1 MKRGVLILVIGL
13 LAAVIGYCFVYRA
26 STVHARSWQ
35 ERDQPELAW
44 LQHEFNLSDSE
55 FKLVSDLHASYL
67 PHCREMCEKID
78 AQNVHIRNLLTVAT
92 NATPEIAA
100 ALTES
105 AQLRAECQRMMLNHF
120 FKVGHSMPTE
130 QGRRYL
136 SWVTEKAFTPEYGM
150 IEMR

>member
-1 MKRGVLILVIGL
+1 MKRGVLILVTGL

-35 ERDQPELAW
+35 ASELPDLAW
-44 LQHEFNLSDSE
+44 LQHEFNLSDSD
-55 FKLVSDLHASYL
+55 FKPVSDLHASYL
-67 PHCREMCEKID
+67 PHCREMCEKIE
-78 AQNVHIRNLLTVAT
+78 AQNSHIKKLLTVAT

-120 FKVGHSMPTE
+120 FKVGQTMPTE

-136 SWVTEKAFTPEYGM
+136 SWVTEKAFAPDHGM